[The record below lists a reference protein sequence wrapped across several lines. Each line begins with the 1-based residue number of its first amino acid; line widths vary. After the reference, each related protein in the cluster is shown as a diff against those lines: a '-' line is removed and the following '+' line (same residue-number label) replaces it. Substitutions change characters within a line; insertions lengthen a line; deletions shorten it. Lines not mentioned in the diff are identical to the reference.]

1 MGLGLYTHFP
11 WCVRKCPY
19 CDFNSHPLHS
29 ELDEIGYVSRLMED
43 FNSELDSTGQSINT
57 IYLGGGTPS
66 LFSANALARFL
77 QSVGRQNVSEITM
90 EANPGT
96 LEHDAFEAYLDAGI
110 TRISIGVQ
118 SFDPEQLK
126 KLGRVHNSDDASKAV
141 ENALKAGFDSVNLDL
156 MFGLPDQNLDEAMA
170 DLERAISFG
179 TDHLSWYQLTI
190 EPRTEFHR
198 RPPKLASDDLR
209 ADMSDAGRELLEE
222 NGYSQYEVS
231 AFGRDGSR
239 CRHNVNYWR
248 FGDYVGI
255 GAGAHGKI
263 GRGGKIIRTMKPRQ
277 PRLYLAGAP
286 TKIVDVSHD
295 ELPVEFMMNALRL
308 TEGVETSLFSQTTGL
323 SYEVISDIVDRLVS
337 WELMQPGRLQVTE
350 RGYSQLNA
358 VVSQFLN

>member
-29 ELDEIGYVSRLMED
+29 ELDEIGYVSHLIED
-43 FNSELDSTGQSINT
+43 FNSELDSTSQSIDT

-66 LFSANALARFL
+66 LFSAKALARFL
-77 QSVGRQNVSEITM
+77 QSVDRQNVTEITI

-96 LEHDAFEAYLDAGI
+96 LEHDDFEAYLDAGI

-118 SFDPEQLK
+118 SFNPEQLK
-126 KLGRVHNSDDASKAV
+126 KLGRIHNSDDASKAV
-141 ENALKAGFDSVNLDL
+141 ENALKTGFDSVNLDL
-156 MFGLPDQNLDEAMA
+156 MFGLPDQNLDGAMA

-209 ADMSDAGRELLEE
+209 AEMSDAGRELLEE

-248 FGDYVGI
+248 FGDYIGI

-263 GRGGKIIRTMKPRQ
+263 GRDGKVLRTMKPRQ
-277 PRLYLAGAP
+277 PRLYLAGEP
-286 TKIVDVSHD
+286 TEIVHVSHD

-323 SYEVISDIVDRLVS
+323 SYDVISDVVDRLVS
-337 WELMQPGRLQVTE
+337 WELMQPDRLQVTE
-350 RGYSQLNA
+350 RGYAQLNA

>member
-1 MGLGLYTHFP
+1 MGLGIYTHFP

-29 ELDEIGYVSRLMED
+29 ELDETGYVSRLID
-43 FNSELDSTGQSINT
+43 DLNSETDSTEQSINT

-66 LFSANALARFL
+66 LFSADALARFL
-77 QSVGRQNVSEITM
+77 EAVDRKHVSEITM

-96 LEHDAFEAYLDAGI
+96 LEHEAFEAYSDAGI

-118 SFDPEQLK
+118 SFDPEQLIK
-126 KLGRVHNSDDASKAV
+126 IGRIHSADDASRAV
-141 ENALKAGFDSVNLDL
+141 ENALNAGFENVNLDL
-156 MFGLPDQNLDEAMA
+156 MFGLPDQTLEGAMD

-209 ADMSDAGRELLEE
+209 AEMSDIGRRLLEE

-239 CRHNVNYWR
+239 CRHNLNYWR

-255 GAGAHGKI
+255 GAGAHGKTWLD
-263 GRGGKIIRTMKPRQ
+263 GKVVRTMRPRQ
-277 PRLYLAGAP
+277 PRLYLSGAP
-286 TKIVDVSHD
+286 AEIVTVERD

-308 TEGVETSLFSQTTGL
+308 TEGVETPLFSQTTGL
-323 SYEVISDIVDRLVS
+323 PYEIISDVVDRLVS
-337 WELMQPGRLQVTE
+337 WELMKPGRLQATD

-358 VVSQFLN
+358 VVGQFLN

>member
-1 MGLGLYTHFP
+1 M
-11 WCVRKCPY
+11 
-19 CDFNSHPLHS
+19 
-29 ELDEIGYVSRLMED
+29 
-43 FNSELDSTGQSINT
+43 
-57 IYLGGGTPS
+57 
-66 LFSANALARFL
+66 
-77 QSVGRQNVSEITM
+77 
-90 EANPGT
+90 
-96 LEHDAFEAYLDAGI
+96 
-110 TRISIGVQ
+110 Q
-118 SFDPEQLK
+118 SFNPEQLK
-126 KLGRVHNSDDASKAV
+126 KLGRIHNSDDASKAV
-141 ENALKAGFDSVNLDL
+141 ENALKTGFDSVNLDL
-156 MFGLPDQNLDEAMA
+156 MFGLPDQNLDGAMA

-209 ADMSDAGRELLEE
+209 AEMSDAGRELLEG

-248 FGDYVGI
+248 FGDYIGI

-263 GRGGKIIRTMKPRQ
+263 GRDGKVLRTMKPRQ
-277 PRLYLAGAP
+277 PRLYLAGEP
-286 TKIVDVSHD
+286 TEIVHVSHD

-323 SYEVISDIVDRLVS
+323 SYDVISDVVDRLVS
-337 WELMQPGRLQVTE
+337 WELMQPDRLQVTE
-350 RGYSQLNA
+350 RGYAQLNA

>member
-29 ELDEIGYVSRLMED
+29 ELDEIGYVSHLIED
-43 FNSELDSTGQSINT
+43 FNSELDSTSQSIDT

-77 QSVGRQNVSEITM
+77 QSVGRQNVSEITI

-96 LEHDAFEAYLDAGI
+96 LEHDDFEAYLDAGI

-118 SFDPEQLK
+118 SFNPEQLK
-126 KLGRVHNSDDASKAV
+126 KLGRIHNSDDASKAV
-141 ENALKAGFDSVNLDL
+141 ENALKTGFDSVNLDL
-156 MFGLPDQNLDEAMA
+156 MFGLPDQNLDGAMA

-209 ADMSDAGRELLEE
+209 AEMSDAGRELLEG

-248 FGDYVGI
+248 FGDYIGI

-277 PRLYLAGAP
+277 PRLYLAGEP
-286 TKIVDVSHD
+286 TEIVHVSHD

-323 SYEVISDIVDRLVS
+323 SYDVISDVVDRLVS
-337 WELMQPGRLQVTE
+337 WELMQPDRLQVTE
-350 RGYSQLNA
+350 RGYAQLNA